1 MYCDARKSNRE
12 KIRPRVAE
20 KKAPFWNDPLINCQN
35 SRKAD
40 TAQTDQALLFLFEAV
55 GVQKLEHCGSV
66 SPEVVQGENF
76 RPSIGTPPSSRGD
89 YATPRVI
96 FPVHYSTFISINFC
110 IKYFLDV
117 PSTGSLSSRCNRE
130 KDNDR
135 K

>member
-66 SPEVVQGENF
+66 SPEVVLGENF
-76 RPSIGTPPSSRGD
+76 RPSISTPPRSRGGGPP
-89 YATPRVI
+89 ARVI
-96 FPVHYSTFISINFC
+96 LVIWNA
-110 IKYFLDV
+110 
-117 PSTGSLSSRCNRE
+117 
-130 KDNDR
+130 
-135 K
+135 